1 MKRFLPI
8 VVSATL
14 PLLLLT
20 GSCGEPPCG
29 CGEDSDP
36 AETEA
41 GPAYVQDFATEAV
54 LEELQLTDP
63 EAWDWSDE
71 GGVTSLELLGKSEYS
86 PPFRSPHSIALIDEL
101 LVADFDLDVDLMQTG
116 REYGHRDM
124 CLFFG
129 FESPS
134 RFYYVHLASQPDPHA
149 HNIFLVDDAP
159 RRAISPVG
167 EKGIDWGEEIWHHVR
182 IERRVESGTIRV
194 FFDDMETPVLETV
207 DKTLSWGRVGFGS
220 FDDSGRVARLR
231 VSAPEVKKPE
241 PGRQVFPEK

>member
-1 MKRFLPI
+1 MKRLLPI
-8 VVSATL
+8 VVSATFL
-14 PLLLLT
+14 FA
-20 GSCGEPPCG
+20 SCSDSS
-29 CGEDSDP
+29 DSD
-36 AETEA
+36 AEQEG
-41 GPAYVQDFATEAV
+41 GPKHVALDFTDASV
-54 LEELQLTDP
+54 LEKLQVTDA

-71 GGVTSLELLGKSEYS
+71 GGVNSLELLGKSEYS
-86 PPFRSPHSIALIDEL
+86 PPFRSPHSIALVDEL
-101 LVADFDLDVDLMQTG
+101 LVADFDLEVDLLQTG

-149 HNIFLVDDAP
+149 HNIFLVDNAP
-159 RRAISPVG
+159 RRAIAPVG
-167 EKGIDWGEEIWHHVR
+167 EKGIDWGEEVWHHVR

-194 FFDDMETPVLETV
+194 FFDDMEMPVLETV

-231 VSAPEVKKPE
+231 VSAPTVKQPE
-241 PGRQVFPEK
+241 PGQPVFPGK